1 MKPVTVQYGGRVVS
15 RDRRQASVIE
25 EVPLGFIRRMLMALV
40 EDPVTLGSES
50 PIPIRFTKTQG
61 YKKGGSILSEGK
73 RRRQP
78 GNALQRFPSCTS
90 RKMEVK

>member
-61 YKKGGSILSEGK
+61 TKKGGV
-73 RRRQP
+73 
-78 GNALQRFPSCTS
+78 F
-90 RKMEVK
+90 